1 MSYSP
6 LEQFEPV
13 SFFSIFLGNINLS
26 ITNITFMF
34 IFIMIIIPFLLNGY
48 FLYFNSIDNK
58 FNININNSNKIS
70 LSSGK
75 PLMVDKINIE
85 EIASGSNKYIRFLN
99 QLFFKISSYKDS
111 IDYKVNILNLQYSV
125 NKYKNLFFN
134 LFFFFLRNKSSVLQ
148 LKSSFTFSVNFV
160 GSVIR
165 SFKLNKN
172 LTLFNFLENSKN
184 NNNLERLFIP
194 TSFFFLFETIYKFI
208 LDTMKVNIGGDRK
221 KTVQFFPIVFLVFVF
236 EPINSYTYINHH

>member
-1 MSYSP
+1 
-6 LEQFEPV
+6 
-13 SFFSIFLGNINLS
+13 
-26 ITNITFMF
+26 
-34 IFIMIIIPFLLNGY
+34 
-48 FLYFNSIDNK
+48 
-58 FNININNSNKIS
+58 
-70 LSSGK
+70 
-75 PLMVDKINIE
+75 MVDKINIE

-134 LFFFFLRNKSSVLQ
+134 LFFLVLRNKSSVLQ

-236 EPINSYTYINHH
+236 ILICNILGLIPYSSTITAYIILTLTLSMMINIGVTIYGFKHKN